1 MQRKILLAELP
12 QPFIVKDE
20 KVPGI
25 EKYDTDNAYPSRME
39 RLING
44 SVTAKSSA
52 GMLSR
57 FLIGQGFED
66 EALVGNRAGQRSSR
80 LNKKY
85 RVIYTVNGGE
95 VTVYVLEV
103 TPHKYKEK

>member
-1 MQRKILLAELP
+1 MIMWHIWEHRNIPKKCKKLPPQILKKYELWKDLIFRHGPKILKE
-12 QPFIVKDE
+12 
-20 KVPGI
+20 
-25 EKYDTDNAYPSRME
+25 YS
-39 RLING
+39 
-44 SVTAKSSA
+44 
-52 GMLSR
+52 
-57 FLIGQGFED
+57 GFED

-85 RVIYTVNGGE
+85 RVIYTVNGAE